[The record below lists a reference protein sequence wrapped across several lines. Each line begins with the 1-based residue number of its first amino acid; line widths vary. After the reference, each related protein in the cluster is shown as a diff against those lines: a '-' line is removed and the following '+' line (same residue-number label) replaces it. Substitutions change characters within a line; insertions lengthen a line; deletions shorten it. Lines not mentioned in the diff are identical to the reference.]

1 MVTDRHDRRGSV
13 EITHPSHIGNRENTR
28 RGSGPRL

>member
-1 MVTDRHDRRGSV
+1 MVTDRNGRRGSV
-13 EITHPSHIGNRENTR
+13 EVTHPSYIGSRENTR

>member
-1 MVTDRHDRRGSV
+1 MVTDRHGRRGSV